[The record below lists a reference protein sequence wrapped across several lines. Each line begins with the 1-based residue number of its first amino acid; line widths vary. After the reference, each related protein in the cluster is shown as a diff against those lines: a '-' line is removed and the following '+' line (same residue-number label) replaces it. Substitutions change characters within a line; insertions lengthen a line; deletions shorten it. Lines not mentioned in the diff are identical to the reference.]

1 MKHDQFK
8 IWKKNEANTAAE
20 DVAFE
25 SITIDRPTLVFF
37 SGFMSFHSGTKTTF
51 SRLKIFE
58 KMLQKDGVKNK
69 TDYQVFTATYKN
81 KSTLFNALSYCGY
94 KNYSSKTSQHFV
106 NSVIMPLV
114 LDEHGAPRDKVEVSI
129 NLRNLTLGGYSVGTV
144 IVQELYNASTRSM
157 VKAGFSKKDTKELLG
172 DVVCISMGTMSTP
185 SREGKRFKTVYMVA
199 TNDRFA
205 NIKNKVF
212 EASQALKKKFNRT
225 IRDLRISR
233 IADNAII
240 IRAEVNNNMTEPYID
255 KIDGQKKWRPIRKL
269 YPETYRHDS
278 GHELSHYI
286 SEDDNQAPFSR
297 ICRFVLANAIERDSN
312 VTIDSL
318 IQPYKEVRTKHY
330 ARQYTA
336 RIEAAK
342 TYTP

>member
-8 IWKKNEANTAAE
+8 IWKKNEPGSAAQ
-20 DVAFE
+20 DVAFK

-58 KMLQKDGVKNK
+58 KMLQKDGVTNK
-69 TDYQVFTATYKN
+69 SDYQVFTATYKN

-94 KNYSSKTSQHFV
+94 KNYASKTSQYFV
-106 NSVIMPLV
+106 DSVIMPLV
-114 LDEHGAPRDKVEVSI
+114 LNEDGAPRDKKTAAN

-144 IVQELYNASTRSM
+144 IVQELYNAATKSM

-185 SREGKRFKTVYMVA
+185 SRERKRFKTVYMVG
-199 TNDRFA
+199 TNDRLA

-212 EASQALKKKFNRT
+212 EASQALKKRFNRT
-225 IRDLRISR
+225 VRDLRISR
-233 IADNAII
+233 IADNALI
-240 IRAEVNNNMTEPYID
+240 IRAEVNNDMTEPYID
-255 KIDGQKKWRPIRKL
+255 KADGQKKWRPIRKL
-269 YPETYRHDS
+269 YPETYRYDS

-297 ICRFVLANAIERDSN
+297 ICRFVLTNAIDRDGD

-318 IQPYKEVRTKHY
+318 IQPYDEVRTKPY
-330 ARQYTA
+330 ARKYND
-336 RIEAAK
+336 RIKAAK
-342 TYTP
+342 TYTL